1 MPAFSFAFFLFVGM
15 CKAVPIS
22 GVSSNSQLDNTE
34 VEAALLEDAEQ
45 VHSRTAR
52 AAVTIPHYLVEQ
64 RTNFSTIIQGNH
76 GQTVGGMPMYLH
88 GQPATVKRKEHM
100 QTDTHTRACAQIQTH
115 PHIHHL
121 YDT

>member
-1 MPAFSFAFFLFVGM
+1 METV
-15 CKAVPIS
+15 
-22 GVSSNSQLDNTE
+22 
-34 VEAALLEDAEQ
+34 LLEDADQ

-64 RTNFSTIIQGNH
+64 QTKFSAIIQGNH
-76 GQTVGGMPMYLH
+76 GQTVDGMPMYLH

-100 QTDTHTRACAQIQTH
+100 YTDTCTTHTHVRAHTH
-115 PHIHHL
+115 THIHTHTHTHTHTHRYTHAHTHHL